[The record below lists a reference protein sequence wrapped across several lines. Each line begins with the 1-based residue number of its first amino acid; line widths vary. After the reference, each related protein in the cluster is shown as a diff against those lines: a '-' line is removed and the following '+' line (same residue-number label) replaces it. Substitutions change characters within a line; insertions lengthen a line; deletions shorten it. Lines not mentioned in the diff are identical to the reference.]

1 MENKEFTANNQEIDL
16 SIVSKAVS
24 NFGAK
29 LISKLVSFI
38 LFIKKKLIFL
48 IGLFVIG
55 ILLGFAIDKTSKHYD
70 NQIIVTPNLG
80 GVDYLYSKVNLL
92 SSKLIEGDTL
102 FLSSIG
108 VKNVKNIIEIKIK
121 PIVDI
126 YGFVNNSTS
135 AASAQNTQNFEM
147 IKLLAE
153 DSNITKVIE
162 DELTGKN
169 FPLHTISITTNSKVV
184 RTEIINP
191 ILTYLN
197 TDQYYNE
204 VLKISESNVRFELAK
219 NEKQII
225 QIDSIIKKL
234 MVNLGKSKSNSLVY
248 NSENDQLNPMF
259 QLKNELVKTV
269 GNQKIQLIKLN
280 LIIKDVVII
289 VNKFSVKGVNGKIKF
304 IMPFV
309 LIGLYLFFTAI
320 IIFFRQEKIIK

>member
-1 MENKEFTANNQEIDL
+1 MENKESTANNQEIDL

-24 NFGAK
+24 SFGEK
-29 LISKLVSFI
+29 ILSTVVRFI
-38 LFIKKKLIFL
+38 LFIKKK
-48 IGLFVIG
+48 FVIILCLFLVG
-55 ILLGFAIDKTSKHYD
+55 IVLGFFVDKTNKQYD

-102 FLSSIG
+102 FLSSLG
-108 VKNVKNIIEIKIK
+108 VKNVKNIREIKIK

-135 AASAQNTQNFEM
+135 AANAQNTQNFEM

-169 FPLHTISITTNSKVV
+169 FPLHTISIATNSKIARADV
-184 RTEIINP
+184 INP

-204 VLKISESNVRFELAK
+204 VLKISESNVRYELAK

-234 MVNLGKSKSNSLVY
+234 VVNLGKNKSNSLVY

-280 LIIKDVVII
+280 LIIKDVVVII
-289 VNKFSVKGVNGKIKF
+289 NKFSAKGINGKIKF
-304 IMPFV
+304 ILPFV
-309 LIGLYLFFTAI
+309 LIGLYLFFMAI
-320 IIFFRQEKIIK
+320 ITFFRDQKIIK